1 MMWRSF
7 HVHYYDHDKSGLLL
21 DAVRPFLQW
30 IAPQVSGA
38 HYLLH
43 WLRGSHV
50 RINVNAEPESFAAT
64 VLPALDE
71 VIKPYLAA
79 HPSTAVID
87 AATLEAQHARLAQ
100 LEHEPGPVTPLYADN
115 SVHEAGHDQRL
126 QVLGSVQAADLLA
139 DFYDATTPLAFEM
152 LDHAHRRGN
161 PLAGLCFDTM
171 IATAH
176 ALSGVGLRRG
186 FVSFRSHAEAF
197 LSWWPEA
204 EGLRQAWDRHYTA
217 HAGKLAERV
226 RHVMR
231 AVESPTQPEGLVC
244 RWVQEAAP
252 FSQRGAELLAAG
264 ELSMD
269 PPWAGRFSEDDE
281 LIAEMARK
289 SAFHNHPRPAG
300 EVVDQL
306 WFDQYRLIL
315 NYTYLQLT
323 RLGLSPVERFL
334 LCHLAAN
341 TVEDLYGVAA
351 TEVRLPAPGELLR
364 SAASPRESP

>member
-1 MMWRSF
+1 MWRSF
-7 HVHYYDHDKSGLLL
+7 HVHYYDHDKNGLLL
-21 DAVRPFLQW
+21 DAVRPFLHR
-30 IAPQVSGA
+30 IAPEVSGA

-43 WLRGSHV
+43 WLRGPHV
-50 RINVNAEPESFAAT
+50 RINVNAEPEGFATT

-71 VIKPYLAA
+71 VIRPYLAE

-87 AATLEAQHARLAQ
+87 TVALESQHTRLAQ
-100 LEHEPGPVTPLYADN
+100 LEDERGPISPLCADN
-115 SVHEAGHDQRL
+115 SLHEADHDQRL
-126 QVLGSVQAADLLA
+126 HVLGSVQAAELLA

-152 LDHAHRRGN
+152 LDHTRRRGS
-161 PLAGLCFDTM
+161 PLAGLAFDTM

-176 ALSGVGLRRG
+176 ALSGVGLQRG

-204 EGLRQAWDRHYTA
+204 EGLRQAWDRHYTV

-231 AVESPTQPEGLVC
+231 AVEPPTESRGLVG

-252 FSQRGAELLAAG
+252 FLQRGAALMTAG

-300 EVVDQL
+300 EAVDQL
-306 WFDQYRLIL
+306 WFDQYRMIL

-341 TVEDLYGVAA
+341 TVEDLFGVAA
-351 TEVRLPAPGELLR
+351 TEVRLPAPGESLR
-364 SAASPRESP
+364 GAAILRESP